1 MVREGVRDGHGW
13 SGSIGFPGFRPIS
26 GDSCNECSHCQ
37 HEVRNGKFSHV
48 APFRKR
54 PVIPHAQPKK
64 VLNVNPSLQTSP
76 TSHCHSSIIPETG
89 KVKAG

>member
-1 MVREGVRDGHGW
+1 MISEGVGDGHGS

-26 GDSCNECSHCQ
+26 GDSCNECSNCQ
-37 HEVRNGKFSHV
+37 HEVQMASFPRFSQE
-48 APFRKR
+48 P
-54 PVIPHAQPKK
+54 PHAQPKK

-89 KVKAG
+89 KIKAG